1 MTNTQPANR
10 LKSRRTAV
18 GRIDL
23 RAKRPD
29 SPLADNSTLIVGVIW
44 PIDLEARDITV
55 NLRNSTGEERKQRT
69 LSVQ

>member
-1 MTNTQPANR
+1 MTNTQLANG
-10 LKSRRTAV
+10 LTSRRTAV
-18 GRIDL
+18 GRIDF

-29 SPLADNSTLIVGVIW
+29 SPLADNSTLIAGVIW